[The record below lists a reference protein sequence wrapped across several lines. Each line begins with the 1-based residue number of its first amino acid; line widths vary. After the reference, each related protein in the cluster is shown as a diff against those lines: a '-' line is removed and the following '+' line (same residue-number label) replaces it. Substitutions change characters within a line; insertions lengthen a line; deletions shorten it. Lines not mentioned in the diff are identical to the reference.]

1 MRALTVASACI
12 AAVVLST
19 AAHAGDFGAINLTVE
34 HAWSGVAPCLSK
46 TAYTEDGVAQRLA
59 QLSRG
64 APIVNAHVI
73 GIDFVSQPAP
83 LVTAFRQITRLIP
96 RSGEGVA
103 DRVPSDCH
111 DVVCASRAVF
121 GDEAGP
127 RLLLIAAAYHF
138 NASSL
143 GETTSQP
150 WTVQDLDRLI
160 AALDDM
166 PRGFFPLP
174 GGEYRALV
182 HRANQSW
189 WAPAPMLAFEV
200 VARSGNGQPG
210 IMIEDGWEQASANE
224 RRVVLI
230 HELAHEFTRAQGRGW
245 QTPWVQ
251 AMTADAEAAAG
262 PNQPSVASA
271 YAERN
276 LDEDFAESVA
286 AYRYIAPLLK
296 RRAPHRYA
304 LLKDWVFKG
313 AEYGSARA
321 CLGR

>member
-1 MRALTVASACI
+1 MRALTLASVCVAAF
-12 AAVVLST
+12 VLST
-19 AAHAGDFGAINLTVE
+19 AARAGDLGAVNLTVE

-46 TAYTEDGVAQRLA
+46 TAYTDDSIARRLL

-64 APIVNAHVI
+64 AQIADARVI
-73 GIDFVSQPAP
+73 GIDFVAQPAP
-83 LVTAFRQITRLIP
+83 LIAAFRQITRLAP
-96 RSGEGVA
+96 RSGAGVG
-103 DRVPSDCH
+103 DRVPVGCH
-111 DVVCASRAVF
+111 DVLCASRAIF
-121 GDEAGP
+121 GNEAGP

-143 GETTSQP
+143 GETSSES
-150 WTVQDLDRLI
+150 WSAEDLDRLI
-160 AALDDM
+160 AAFDDM
-166 PRGFFPLP
+166 PRGFFPLA

-182 HRANQSW
+182 HRDDETW
-189 WAPAPMLAFEV
+189 WSPAPTLAFEV
-200 VARSGNGQPG
+200 VARAGNGQPG
-210 IMIEDGWEQASANE
+210 IMIEDGWARAGDDE

-230 HELAHEFTRAQGRGW
+230 HEVAHEFTRVQGRGW
-245 QTPWVQ
+245 QTAWRQ
-251 AMTADAEAAAG
+251 AAEADAEDATGTSKPA
-262 PNQPSVASA
+262 VASA

-321 CLGR
+321 CAGR

>member
-19 AAHAGDFGAINLTVE
+19 AARAGDFGAINLTVE

-46 TAYTEDGVAQRLA
+46 TAYTEDGVTQRLA

-64 APIVNAHVI
+64 DSLVNARVI
-73 GIDFVSQPAP
+73 GIDFVSQPAS
-83 LVTAFRQITRLIP
+83 LVTAFRQITRLVP
-96 RSGEGVA
+96 RSGAGVA
-103 DRVPSDCH
+103 ERVAADCH
-111 DVVCASRAVF
+111 DVVCASRAIF

-127 RLLLIAAAYHF
+127 RLLLIAAAYRF
-138 NASSL
+138 NASNL
-143 GETTSQP
+143 GELTSQS
-150 WTVQDLDRLI
+150 WSVEDLDRMI
-160 AALDDM
+160 AAFDDM
-166 PRGFFPLP
+166 PKGFFPLM

-182 HRANQSW
+182 HRDNESW
-189 WAPAPMLAFEV
+189 WTPAPMQAFEV
-200 VARSGNGQPG
+200 VARAGDRERG
-210 IMIEDGWEQASANE
+210 IMIEDGWARASETE

-230 HELAHEFTRAQGRGW
+230 HELAHEFTRTQSRGW
-245 QTPWVQ
+245 RTTWQQ
-251 AMTADAEAAAG
+251 AVEADADAATG
-262 PNQPSVASA
+262 PNQPTVASA